1 MKLRDQQFIYSPSDL
16 SNHIN
21 CKHLTQLN
29 KSTTKGEI
37 EKPESYSNLSLQAL
51 IERGQSFE
59 EEHLEKLKAE
69 GLEILELE
77 YAEPDAEKRTIQAM
91 QKGVDVIFQACLKTE
106 SWSGYADFVKKVD
119 KPSKLGDWSYEV
131 WDTKLATN
139 TKASTVLQ
147 IGLYTQRIAEIQEL
161 EPEFMGVIKPDGEE
175 VFRYHDYAAYIRL
188 SQRRLKAALEED
200 KDTYPEP
207 VSHCD
212 ICDWWKHCNARRR
225 KDDHLTFVAGMGKS
239 QIAEL
244 RTKDIESLAQLAEL
258 SHPVPF
264 TPTKGNIH
272 TYNKLRNQ
280 ARIQY
285 DSRNQSHKP
294 LTELLP
300 LEPGQGLFL
309 LPEPSEHDIF
319 LDFEGARMV
328 EPDGLEYLIGYYY
341 KGEYTALWAKS
352 EQEEL
357 AIYEQFI
364 AWAHGLKQ
372 KHPELHIYHYAPYET
387 SAFKRLMGKYA
398 RYENE
403 VDELLRS
410 ETFVDLYRVLRQS
423 FIASVERYSLKDL
436 EPFFGFEREM
446 DLRSVSRPKNTFEF
460 LLEVKKP
467 EEANDADLQIIEAY
481 NKDDCHALIHLQKWL
496 EGFREQL
503 ISDGNQIPRPEP
515 KGGQANDNITAHQ
528 EQILPLFNALQENL
542 PALKD
547 ERDRAQQAKYILSHF
562 LDWYRREEKAMW
574 WEYYRLQELELTD
587 LLDERKAISFLE
599 FTGNSFP
606 HAQSIVFEYR
616 FPPQEADIKEGYM
629 VNQSGD
635 TVGSVYHF
643 DKEGGIL
650 QIKKSAQ
657 YQELPHPEAII
668 QLQRIKPTVKEESI
682 IRLAEWVVANSMS
695 TEIEGHSVARK
706 LLQRFPPELEARGNQ
721 NYIDYAFEV
730 LSNMEGD
737 YLAIQGP
744 PGAGKS
750 YTGSHLIHRLVQEGK
765 KVGITAMS
773 HKVITNLLS
782 SVHERF
788 IETDEEVHIIQKGGD
803 QESPWTTTNNNSAI
817 STHLDQYHVIA
828 GTSYM
833 WAREELYQS
842 VDYLFV
848 DEAGQLALI
857 DTVAL
862 AQATDNLVLLGD
874 PNQLQQPQQGVH
886 PADTQVS
893 ALEHVLNGQQTIPED
908 QGIFLG
914 STWRMHPSINEIVS
928 ELFYQNRL
936 IAEEHLAT
944 QKIIGSDQFKEGL
957 ALMEVEHEGNTSS
970 SAEEVQKVQELVN
983 RLTQGNIRYIDGK
996 GEEKILERSDIKII
1010 SPYNAQVN
1018 LLKEALPDL
1027 EIGTVDKFQ
1036 GQEAPIVIYSVA
1048 SSSPQEAPR
1057 GMDFLYSPNRL
1068 NVAISR
1074 AQALFIMI
1082 ASPEIFEAEC
1092 KSPKEMKL
1100 ANAFCRFLESS

>member
-1 MKLRDQQFIYSPSDL
+1 M
-16 SNHIN
+16 
-21 CKHLTQLN
+21 
-29 KSTTKGEI
+29 
-37 EKPESYSNLSLQAL
+37 
-51 IERGQSFE
+51 
-59 EEHLEKLKAE
+59 
-69 GLEILELE
+69 
-77 YAEPDAEKRTIQAM
+77 
-91 QKGVDVIFQACLKTE
+91 
-106 SWSGYADFVKKVD
+106 
-119 KPSKLGDWSYEV
+119 
-131 WDTKLATN
+131 WDTKLATS
-139 TKASTVLQ
+139 TKASTVVQ
-147 IGLYTQRIAEIQEL
+147 IGPCIQRISEIQGP
-161 EPEFMGVIKPDGEE
+161 EPEYMGVIKPDGEE

-188 SQRRLKAALEED
+188 SQRRLEAALEED

-225 KDDHLTFVAGMGKS
+225 EDDHLTFVAGMGKS

-280 ARIQY
+280 AKIQY
-285 DSRNQSHKP
+285 DSRNQNHKP
-294 LTELLP
+294 LAELLP

-341 KGEYTALWAKS
+341 QGDYTPLWAKN
-352 EQEEL
+352 EKEEL
-357 AIYEQFI
+357 AIYEKFI
-364 AWAHGLKQ
+364 SWAHGLKQ
-372 KHPELHIYHYAPYET
+372 KHPELHIYHYAPYEA

-398 RYENE
+398 RFENE

-423 FIASVERYSLKDL
+423 LIASVERYSLKDL

-446 DLRSVSRPKNTFEF
+446 DLRSVSKPKNTFEF
-460 LLEVKKP
+460 LLEIKKP
-467 EEANDADLQIIEAY
+467 EEAKNADLQIIEAY

-515 KGGQANDNITAHQ
+515 KGGQANENITAHQ
-528 EQILPLFNALQENL
+528 ERILPLFNALQENL
-542 PALKD
+542 PVLKD
-547 ERDRAQQAKYILSHF
+547 ERDPAQQAKYILSHF

-682 IRLAEWVVANSMS
+682 IRLSEWVVANSIS
-695 TEIEGHSVARK
+695 AEQEGYSVARK
-706 LLQRFPPELEARGNQ
+706 LLQRIPPELKARGNQ
-721 NYIDYAFEV
+721 NYIDYAFDV
-730 LSNMEGD
+730 LSSMKGD

-750 YTGSHLIHRLVQEGK
+750 YTGSHLIQRLVQAGK

-782 SVHERF
+782 SVQERF
-788 IETDEEVHIIQKGGD
+788 NEIKEEINIIQKGGD
-803 QESPWTTTNNNSAI
+803 QESPWATTNDNSAI
-817 STHLDQYHVIA
+817 SNHLDQHQVIA

-857 DTVAL
+857 DTIAL
-862 AQATDNLVLLGD
+862 AQATENIVLLGD

-886 PADTQVS
+886 PEGTQVS
-893 ALEHVLNGQQTIPED
+893 ALEHILNGQQTIPED
-908 QGIFLG
+908 QGIFLS
-914 STWRMHPSINEIVS
+914 STWRMHPEINSIVS

-936 IAEEHLAT
+936 QAKSHLNQQSIT
-944 QKIIGSDQFKEGL
+944 GSNQFSEGL
-957 ALMEVEHEGNTSS
+957 VLFEVEHEGNTSS
-970 SAEEVQKVQELVN
+970 SEEEVHAVQKLVESLTNGKTIYTNAKSVQKTIEL
-983 RLTQGNIRYIDGK
+983 
-996 GEEKILERSDIKII
+996 SDIKII

-1018 LLKEALPDL
+1018 LLKDALPEL

-1074 AQALFIMI
+1074 AQALFIMV
-1082 ASPEIFEAEC
+1082 ASPEIFETEC

-1100 ANAFCRFLESS
+1100 ANAFCRFRETAKF